1 MALLTTNDKELLENL
16 YDRYSGLVWHVAME
30 IVEDDRAAED
40 LTQDTFL
47 KVAEQIEKIGIV
59 DALQTKCFLMTII
72 RRKCLDF
79 FRRKKS
85 KGADCIDT
93 LDTFVDESPE
103 PLDRIIEAEECSTL
117 RRAFR
122 KLDEDTR
129 QILYLRFVAE
139 LTNPEIAKA
148 LNISTQYVAVKVLR
162 ATKALKKAME
172 MEEGKYGERQTF

>member
-30 IVEDDRAAED
+30 SVEDDRAAED

-162 ATKALKKAME
+162 AKKALKKAME

>member
-30 IVEDDRAAED
+30 I
-40 LTQDTFL
+40 
-47 KVAEQIEKIGIV
+47 
-59 DALQTKCFLMTII
+59 
-72 RRKCLDF
+72 
-79 FRRKKS
+79 
-85 KGADCIDT
+85 
-93 LDTFVDESPE
+93 VDESPE

-162 ATKALKKAME
+162 AKKALKKAME